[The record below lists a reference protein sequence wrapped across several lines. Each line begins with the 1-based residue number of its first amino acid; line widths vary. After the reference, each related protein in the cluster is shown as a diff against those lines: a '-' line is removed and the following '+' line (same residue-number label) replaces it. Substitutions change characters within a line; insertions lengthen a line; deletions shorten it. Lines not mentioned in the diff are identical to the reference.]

1 MGFFY
6 EEIEIINFY
15 ELFFP
20 DVVILGI
27 FTLANGE
34 FFNTCL
40 ELLLE
45 LP

>member
-1 MGFFY
+1 MEFFS

-27 FTLANGE
+27 LFWQMLNFSAH
-34 FFNTCL
+34 L
-40 ELLLE
+40 
-45 LP
+45 